1 MKKGREN
8 IMFSL
13 PFSVF
18 SRILSL
24 QVLNNSI
31 ILKTPDSP

>member
-24 QVLNNSI
+24 NNSK